1 MVFNAF
7 NNKCKVD
14 FFNNEY
20 YIVIKGRV
28 MKMKSKKVLK
38 SDSFSKEQIKE
49 NCIIEFL
56 CLLSDK
62 PVLSIRNLIDKLK
75 NLFKR

>member
-1 MVFNAF
+1 M
-7 NNKCKVD
+7 KTKV
-14 FFNNEY
+14 
-20 YIVIKGRV
+20 
-28 MKMKSKKVLK
+28 KKTIN
-38 SDSFSKEQIKE
+38 SNSYSKEQIKE

-62 PVLSIRNLIDKLK
+62 PVFSIKKIIDILK

>member
-1 MVFNAF
+1 
-7 NNKCKVD
+7 
-14 FFNNEY
+14 
-20 YIVIKGRV
+20 

-38 SDSFSKEQIKE
+38 SYSFSKEQIKE

-62 PVLSIRNLIDKLK
+62 PVLSIKILIDKLRK
-75 NLFKR
+75 LFKR